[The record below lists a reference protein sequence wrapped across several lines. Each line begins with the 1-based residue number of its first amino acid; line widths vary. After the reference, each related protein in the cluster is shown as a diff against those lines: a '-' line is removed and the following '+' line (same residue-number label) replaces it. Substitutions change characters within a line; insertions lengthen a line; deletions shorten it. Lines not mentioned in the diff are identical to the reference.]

1 MPSPKRSW
9 LQSLSLFLVLCLAF
23 TGPAQAYVDP
33 NAGGMLF
40 QLLAP
45 VMAAVVGGWL
55 FLRRWISDLARRA
68 WRRLT
73 GRNAE

>member
-1 MPSPKRSW
+1 MPISKRSW
-9 LQSLSLFLVLCLAF
+9 RQSALLLLMLWLSLCS
-23 TGPAQAYVDP
+23 PAQAYVDP

-45 VMAAVVGGWL
+45 VMAAIVGGWL
-55 FLRRWISDLARRA
+55 FLRRWITDLVRRT

-73 GRNAE
+73 GRDAE

>member
-1 MPSPKRSW
+1 MPTPKRSW
-9 LQSLSLFLVLCLAF
+9 LQSLSLLLVLWLTFA
-23 TGPAQAYVDP
+23 GPAQAYVDP

-55 FLRRWISDLARRA
+55 FLRRWISDLARRT

-73 GRNAE
+73 GRDAE

>member
-1 MPSPKRSW
+1 MFSPAAW
-9 LQSLSLFLVLCLAF
+9 
-23 TGPAQAYVDP
+23 AYIDP

-45 VMAAVVGGWL
+45 VLAAVVGGWL
-55 FLRRWISDLARRA
+55 FLRRWVADLARRT

-73 GRNAE
+73 GRAPE

>member
-1 MPSPKRSW
+1 MTTSTLRNLAALTAVW
-9 LQSLSLFLVLCLAF
+9 VVLLCPTA
-23 TGPAQAYVDP
+23 AWAYIDP

-45 VMAAVVGGWL
+45 VIAAIVGAWL
-55 FLRRWISDLARRA
+55 FLRRWLADLFRRG

-73 GRNAE
+73 GRGPE

>member
-1 MPSPKRSW
+1 MPTPKRSW
-9 LQSLSLFLVLCLAF
+9 LQSLSLSLVLWLALA
-23 TGPAQAYVDP
+23 GPAQAYVDP

-73 GRNAE
+73 GRSAE